1 MYSIIGV
8 ISRVLLFLYDYVGYL
23 FGILRLQYRNISI
36 VHRKTLNHN
45 SSQRKHSI
53 VNIRENNN
61 NYLNNSSLL
70 DTEATSNEKS
80 EIGLS
85 EKVSYHS
92 TRLLTLCHV
101 WEDRTKDIPIDDN
114 NRNDHEAI
122 NEELAAIVGKTRL
135 LIDGKFRQ
143 FESLI
148 AVYNDTK
155 NNQDNKKNMKITQQ
169 DLQGF
174 WELIDLQIK
183 DLDTGF
189 DHLNTLYGN
198 SNKI

>member
-174 WELIDLQIK
+174 WELIDLQIQ

-189 DHLNTLYGN
+189 ARLNTLYEN
-198 SNKI
+198 SYKF

>member
-1 MYSIIGV
+1 MGV
-8 ISRVLLFLYDYVGYL
+8 ISIVLLILNKYMGYL
-23 FGILRLQYRNISI
+23 FGILRLQYQNILI
-36 VHRKTLNHN
+36 VYQKTWNHN
-45 SSQRKHSI
+45 LSQRKHSN

-61 NYLNNSSLL
+61 NYLSNSSLKN
-70 DTEATSNEKS
+70 TEVSSNQKS
-80 EIGLS
+80 EIVLS

-92 TRLLTLCHV
+92 TRLLALCQV
-101 WEDRTKDIPIDDN
+101 WEDMLKAIPINDN

-122 NEELAAIVGKTRL
+122 NEELAAVVGKTRL
-135 LIDGKFRQ
+135 LINGKFRQ

-148 AVYNDTK
+148 AVYNDTTDSEK
-155 NNQDNKKNMKITQQ
+155 NNKKNKKITQQ

-189 DHLNTLYGN
+189 DHLDTLYKK
-198 SNKI
+198 SYKC

>member
-1 MYSIIGV
+1 M
-8 ISRVLLFLYDYVGYL
+8 
-23 FGILRLQYRNISI
+23 
-36 VHRKTLNHN
+36 
-45 SSQRKHSI
+45 
-53 VNIRENNN
+53 
-61 NYLNNSSLL
+61 L

-101 WEDRTKDIPIDDN
+101 WEDRIKDIPINDN

-189 DHLNTLYGN
+189 DHLNTLYEN

>member
-1 MYSIIGV
+1 M
-8 ISRVLLFLYDYVGYL
+8 GYL
-23 FGILRLQYRNISI
+23 FGILRLQYQNILI
-36 VHRKTLNHN
+36 VYRKTWNHN
-45 SSQRKHSI
+45 LLQRKHSN

-61 NYLNNSSLL
+61 NYLSNSSLKN
-70 DTEATSNEKS
+70 TEVSSNQKS
-80 EIGLS
+80 EIVLS

-92 TRLLTLCHV
+92 TRLLALCQV
-101 WEDRTKDIPIDDN
+101 WEDMLKAIPINDH

-122 NEELAAIVGKTRL
+122 NEELAAVVGKTRL
-135 LIDGKFRQ
+135 LINGKFRQ

-148 AVYNDTK
+148 AVYNDAK
-155 NNQDNKKNMKITQQ
+155 DNENSKKNKKITQQ

-189 DHLNTLYGN
+189 DHLNTLYKK
-198 SNKI
+198 SYQC

>member
-1 MYSIIGV
+1 MGV
-8 ISRVLLFLYDYVGYL
+8 ISIVLLILNKYMGYL
-23 FGILRLQYRNISI
+23 FGILRLQYQNILI
-36 VHRKTLNHN
+36 VYRKTWNHN
-45 SSQRKHSI
+45 LLQRKHSN

-61 NYLNNSSLL
+61 NYLSNSSLKN
-70 DTEATSNEKS
+70 TEVSSNQKS
-80 EIGLS
+80 EIVLS

-92 TRLLTLCHV
+92 TRLLALCQV
-101 WEDRTKDIPIDDN
+101 WEDMLKAIPINDN

-122 NEELAAIVGKTRL
+122 NEELAAVVGKTRL
-135 LIDGKFRQ
+135 LINGKFRQ

-148 AVYNDTK
+148 AVYNDAK
-155 NNQDNKKNMKITQQ
+155 DNENSKKNKKITQQ

-189 DHLNTLYGN
+189 DHLNTLYKK
-198 SNKI
+198 SYQC

>member
-1 MYSIIGV
+1 MGV
-8 ISRVLLFLYDYVGYL
+8 ISNVLLILNKYMGYL
-23 FGILRLQYRNISI
+23 FGILRLQYQNILI
-36 VHRKTLNHN
+36 VYRKTWNHN
-45 SSQRKHSI
+45 LLQRKHSN

-61 NYLNNSSLL
+61 NYLSNSSLKN
-70 DTEATSNEKS
+70 TEVSSNQKS
-80 EIGLS
+80 EIVLS

-92 TRLLTLCHV
+92 TRLLALCQV
-101 WEDRTKDIPIDDN
+101 WEDMLKAIPINDS

-122 NEELAAIVGKTRL
+122 NEELAAVVGKTRL
-135 LIDGKFRQ
+135 LINGKFRQ

-148 AVYNDTK
+148 AVYNDAK
-155 NNQDNKKNMKITQQ
+155 DNENSKKNKKITQQ

-189 DHLNTLYGN
+189 DHLNKLFEN
-198 SNKI
+198 SYEC